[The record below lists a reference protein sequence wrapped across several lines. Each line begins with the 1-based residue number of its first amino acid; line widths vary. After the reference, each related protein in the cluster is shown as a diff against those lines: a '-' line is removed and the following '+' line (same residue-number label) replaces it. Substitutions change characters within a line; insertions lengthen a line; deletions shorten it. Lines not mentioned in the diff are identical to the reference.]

1 MPFNNSNNAN
11 NKKNNGQ
18 NKQNNQNN
26 QNGNKNN
33 GGKYFKRKKQPVM
46 HEKTKKILSKFK
58 VIPLGGL
65 GEIGKNMTVVEYENQ
80 MIVIDCGIGFPDDSM
95 PGVDLVIPDTTY
107 LEENRDKLLGFVLTH
122 GHEDH
127 IGALPYVLRMVNAPV
142 YGTLLT
148 LGIVES
154 KLEEHGLVKSASL
167 HQVNAGDKIKLG
179 CFTVEFIH
187 VNHSIA
193 DACAIAVT
201 TEAGTLVFSGDFKI
215 DLTPIQGEPMDLA
228 RFGELGKEG
237 VLALFMEST
246 NSERAGYTM
255 SERTVGRSLK
265 EIFLSNADK
274 RIIIATFS
282 SNVHRVQQI
291 IDYSHKCGRKV
302 VLSGRSMVTIINAA
316 VKYGYMD
323 IPEGTLIDINDT
335 KRFKPSEITIVTTG
349 TQGEPMS
356 ALSRMAFSEHDK
368 VTLGEDDLVVISAST
383 IPGNEK
389 DVTKITNEL
398 LKKGV
403 TLLNDEVADV
413 HVSGHACAEELKLLI
428 HMTKPKYFVPM
439 HGEYRHL
446 KKNCSLAQEMG
457 VDAQNMCI
465 AEIGECIEIGEDV
478 FRVIEKV
485 PSGKVLIDGLG
496 VGDVGSVVLR
506 ERRHLAED
514 GIIMVICGV
523 DFDVFQVISGPE
535 IVSRGFVYVKD
546 SEELMDGLRQKAE
559 EVLERCMDEEIRE
572 YNVIK
577 GKIKDVLTNYIY
589 SMTKRKPMIVPMIM
603 EV

>member
-18 NKQNNQNN
+18 NKQNDQNN
-26 QNGNKNN
+26 QNGNKNSS
-33 GGKYFKRKKQPVM
+33 GKYFKRKKQPVM
-46 HEKTKKILSKFK
+46 QEKTKKILSKFK

-255 SERTVGRSLK
+255 SERTVGHSLK

-413 HVSGHACAEELKLLI
+413 HVSGHACGEELKLLI

-559 EVLERCMDEEIRE
+559 EVLERCMDEELRE

>member
-1 MPFNNSNNAN
+1 MAKNNNNTNEKTRFNNNR
-11 NKKNNGQ
+11 KNVTFV
-18 NKQNNQNN
+18 KPA
-26 QNGNKNN
+26 
-33 GGKYFKRKKQPVM
+33 KKQ
-46 HEKTKKILSKFK
+46 HQIKKPASKFK

-65 GEIGKNMTVVEYENQ
+65 GEVGKNMTLVQYEDDI
-80 MIVIDCGIGFPDDSM
+80 IVIDCGIGFPDESM
-95 PGVDLVIPDTTY
+95 PGVDLVIPDITY
-107 LEENRDKLLGFVLTH
+107 LEENADKMRGFILTH

-154 KLEEHGLVKSASL
+154 KLEEHGLISSCTL
-167 HQVNAGDKIKLG
+167 NQVNAGDKIKLG
-179 CFTVEFIH
+179 KFTVEFIH

-193 DACAIAVT
+193 DACALAIT
-201 TEAGTLVFSGDFKI
+201 TDAGTLLFTGDFKI

-246 NSERAGYTM
+246 NAERPGYTM
-255 SERTVGRSLK
+255 SESTVGKSLS
-265 EIFLSNADK
+265 EIFGQNPDK

-291 IDYSHKCGRKV
+291 INYSHKYGRKV
-302 VLSGRSMVTIINAA
+302 VLSGRSMVTIIYAA

-323 IPEGTLIDINDT
+323 IPEGTVIDINDI
-335 KRFKPSEITIVTTG
+335 KRFKPSEITLVTTG
-349 TQGEPMS
+349 SQGEPMS
-356 ALSRMAFSEHDK
+356 ALSRMALSEHDK
-368 VTLGEDDLVVISAST
+368 ITLGTDDLVVISAST
-383 IPGNEK
+383 IPGNER

-413 HVSGHACAEELKLLI
+413 HVSGHACSEELKLIL
-428 HMTKPKYFVPM
+428 HLTKPKYFVPI

-446 KKNCSLAQEMG
+446 KKNCLLANEMG
-457 VDAQNMCI
+457 I
-465 AEIGECIEIGEDV
+465 APENTMILEIGTVLEIGEDV
-478 FRVIEKV
+478 FRSIEKV
-485 PSGKVLIDGLG
+485 QSGRVLIDGLG

-506 ERRHLAED
+506 DRRHLAED
-514 GIIMVICGV
+514 GIIIVVATVSLDTMSLVS
-523 DFDVFQVISGPE
+523 DVE
-535 IVSRGFVYVKD
+535 IVSRGFVYVKEN
-546 SEELMDGLRQKAE
+546 EELMDGLRIKAE
-559 EVLERCMDEEIRE
+559 ESVERCLGANVRE
-572 YNVIK
+572 WNVIK
-577 GKIKDVLTNYIY
+577 GKVKDVLTNYIY
-589 SMTKRKPMIVPMIM
+589 SITKRKPMILPIIV

>member
-1 MPFNNSNNAN
+1 VIYLAN
-11 NKKNNGQ
+11 NTKNTSWHYNRKNN
-18 NKQNNQNN
+18 NNNRQ
-26 QNGNKNN
+26 KS
-33 GGKYFKRKKQPVM
+33 KP
-46 HEKTKKILSKFK
+46 LSKFK

-65 GEIGKNMTVVEYENQ
+65 GEIGKNMTVIEYEDDFL
-80 MIVIDCGIGFPDDSM
+80 VIDCGIGFPDDSM

-107 LEENRDKLLGFVLTH
+107 LEEHADRLQGFLLTH

-167 HQVNAGDKIKLG
+167 HQVNAGDKLKLG
-179 CFTVEFIH
+179 KFTVEFIH

-201 TEAGTLVFSGDFKI
+201 TEAGTLLFSGDFKI

-246 NSERAGYTM
+246 NSERPGYTM

-265 EIFLSNADK
+265 EIFLSNPDK

-368 VTLGEDDLVVISAST
+368 VTLGVDDLVVISAST

-446 KKNCSLAQEMG
+446 KRNCILAQEMG
-457 VDAQNMCI
+457 IDVHNTCI
-465 AEIGECIEIGEDV
+465 AEIGDSLEIGEDV
-478 FRVIEKV
+478 FRIIEKV

-506 ERRHLAED
+506 DRRHLAED
-514 GIIMVICGV
+514 GIIIVVSTIDLDSMQIM
-523 DFDVFQVISGPE
+523 SGPD
-535 IVSRGFVYVKD
+535 IVSRGFVYVKE
-546 SEELMDGLRQKAE
+546 SEELMEGLRLKAE
-559 EVLERCMDEEIRE
+559 EVLEKCLDDGVEE

-577 GKIKDVLTNYIY
+577 GRIKDVLTNYIY
-589 SMTKRKPMIVPMIM
+589 SITKRKPMILPIIM

>member
-1 MPFNNSNNAN
+1 MTNNNEKKAKNPKNSSWHYNRKNNAVQQ
-11 NKKNNGQ
+11 KK
-18 NKQNNQNN
+18 K
-26 QNGNKNN
+26 
-33 GGKYFKRKKQPVM
+33 P
-46 HEKTKKILSKFK
+46 LSKFR

-65 GEIGKNMTVVEYENQ
+65 GEIGKNMTVIEYEGE
-80 MIVIDCGIGFPDDSM
+80 MLVVDCGIGFPDDSM

-107 LEENRDKLLGFVLTH
+107 LEENADKMRGFVLTH

-167 HQVNAGDKIKLG
+167 HQVNAGDKLTLG
-179 CFTVEFIH
+179 KFTVEFIH

-201 TEAGTLVFSGDFKI
+201 TAAGTLLFSGDFKI
-215 DLTPIQGEPMDLA
+215 DLTPIQGEPIDLA
-228 RFGELGKEG
+228 RFGELGKDG

-246 NSERAGYTM
+246 NAERPGYTM

-265 EIFLSNADK
+265 EIFLSNTDK

-398 LKKGV
+398 IKKGV

-446 KKNCSLAQEMG
+446 KRNCLLAHEMG
-457 VDAQNMCI
+457 IDSHNTCI
-465 AEIGECIEIGEDV
+465 AEIGDCLEIGEDV
-478 FRVIEKV
+478 FRIIEKV

-506 ERRHLAED
+506 DRRHLAED
-514 GIIMVICGV
+514 GIIIVVSSIDMDCM
-523 DFDVFQVISGPE
+523 QLLSGPD
-535 IVSRGFVYVKD
+535 IVSRGFVYVKE
-546 SEELMDGLRQKAE
+546 SEELMEGLRLKAQ
-559 EVLERCMDEEIRE
+559 EVLEKCLDDGVDE

-577 GKIKDVLTNYIY
+577 GRIKDVLTNYIY
-589 SMTKRKPMIVPMIM
+589 SITKRKPMILPIIM

>member
-1 MPFNNSNNAN
+1 MSNNNAKATSGTTWHYN
-11 NKKNNGQ
+11 KSKNRNAGEQKKKN
-18 NKQNNQNN
+18 
-26 QNGNKNN
+26 
-33 GGKYFKRKKQPVM
+33 
-46 HEKTKKILSKFK
+46 LSKFR

-65 GEIGKNMTVVEYENQ
+65 GEIGKNMTVVEYEDQ
-80 MIVIDCGIGFPDDSM
+80 MLVVECGIGFPDDSM

-107 LEENRDKLLGFVLTH
+107 LEENAHKLQGFVLTH

-167 HQVNAGDKIKLG
+167 NQVNAGDKIKLG
-179 CFTVEFIH
+179 KFSVEFIH

-193 DACAIAVT
+193 DACAIAIT
-201 TEAGTLVFSGDFKI
+201 TGAGTLLFSGDFKI

-255 SERTVGRSLK
+255 SERTVGHSLR
-265 EIFLSNADK
+265 EIFLSNTDK

-323 IPEGTLIDINDT
+323 IPEGTIIDINET

-428 HMTKPKYFVPM
+428 HMTKPRYFVPM

-446 KKNCSLAQEMG
+446 KRNCQLAKDMG
-457 VDAQNMCI
+457 IDVTNTCI
-465 AEIGECIEIGEDV
+465 AEIGDCLEIGTDV
-478 FRVIEKV
+478 FRIIEKV

-506 ERRHLAED
+506 DRRHLAED
-514 GIIMVICGV
+514 GIIIVVSSIDMDSMQIM
-523 DFDVFQVISGPE
+523 SGPD
-535 IVSRGFVYVKD
+535 IVSRGFVYVKE
-546 SEELMDGLRQKAE
+546 SEELMDGLRHKAQ
-559 EVLERCMDEEIRE
+559 EVLEKCLDDGVSE

-577 GKIKDVLTNYIY
+577 GRIKDVLTNYIY
-589 SMTKRKPMIVPMIM
+589 SITKRKPMILPIIM